1 MQVTNLK
8 LESNMKEELL
18 EAIYG
23 TVERLEQKVDEL
35 SASTKNAGAETV
47 PASNDI
53 TKLDKSI
60 NAMFIK
66 EEEVRGKISKLR
78 DAIVVFA
85 DLIKVELGKNEQR
98 SKFLVDAV
106 KQMRQENDVSSKVLQ
121 DKLEVLNNS
130 PQKKVVTH
138 RFEPTSKYVILF
150 IVGLALSLV
159 LSIWGNLTQWR
170 EHQDW
175 EEADL
180 KYRALRMALPSDDP
194 NIRYIEKNFS
204 VQRDEDV
211 ITNVRNRVAA
221 YEDSIRRHHEMVEMA
236 AYKDSVATK
245 LLEESKDI
253 KRILENRN

>member
-1 MQVTNLK
+1 M
-8 LESNMKEELL
+8 
-18 EAIYG
+18 
-23 TVERLEQKVDEL
+23 
-35 SASTKNAGAETV
+35 
-47 PASNDI
+47 
-53 TKLDKSI
+53 
-60 NAMFIK
+60 
-66 EEEVRGKISKLR
+66 
-78 DAIVVFA
+78 
-85 DLIKVELGKNEQR
+85 
-98 SKFLVDAV
+98 
-106 KQMRQENDVSSKVLQ
+106 
-121 DKLEVLNNS
+121 
-130 PQKKVVTH
+130 
-138 RFEPTSKYVILF
+138 
-150 IVGLALSLV
+150 ALSLV

>member
-1 MQVTNLK
+1 
-8 LESNMKEELL
+8 MKEELL

-35 SASTKNAGAETV
+35 SASTKNAGVENV
-47 PASNDI
+47 PTSNDI

-85 DLIKVELGKNEQR
+85 DLIKVEHGKNEQR
-98 SKFLVDAV
+98 SRFLVDAV
-106 KQMRQENDVSSKVLQ
+106 KQMRQENDVSSKALQ
-121 DKLEVLNNS
+121 DKLEVMNNS
-130 PQKKVVTH
+130 PQKKLVTH
-138 RFEPTSKYVILF
+138 RFEPTSKYVLLF
-150 IVGLALSLV
+150 IGGLALSLV

-180 KYRALRMALPSDDP
+180 KYRVLKMVLPHNDP
-194 NIRYIEKNFS
+194 NIRYIEKHFNG
-204 VQRDEDV
+204 QRDED
-211 ITNVRNRVAA
+211 IINNVRNRVTA
-221 YEDSIRRHHEMVEMA
+221 YEDSIRTH
-236 AYKDSVATK
+236 
-245 LLEESKDI
+245 
-253 KRILENRN
+253 